1 MIDVLLATY
10 RPDRRFLEMQIS
22 SIHAQKGVQVN
33 IMSREDDEGLGPC
46 FNFAR
51 LLGRS
56 TAEYV
61 AFSDQDDV
69 WKEDKLARS
78 MERMKA
84 LEAKYGKDVPL
95 LVFTD
100 AEVVDADLRVLDRS
114 LFRRAKINP
123 NRISPKQLILQN
135 VASGNTM
142 LFNAALR
149 EKAKPIPQEA
159 FMHDHWMSLVA
170 SVFGRVAYLDEPTL
184 LYRQH
189 GGNVLGGAKV
199 GVGYYLF
206 RMLNGFAD
214 LRKRLR
220 AYFRQA
226 EAFAVRYP
234 DAPDCFKIFVG
245 FERKKNRFVRRW
257 LMLRHGIFKNGFLRN
272 IGTFL
277 LI

>member
-22 SIHAQKGVQVN
+22 SIHAQKGMQVN

-51 LLGRS
+51 LLDRS

-100 AEVVDADLRVLDRS
+100 AEVVDADLRILDRS

-123 NRISPKQLILQN
+123 NRISPEQLILQN
-135 VASGNTM
+135 VANGNTM
-142 LFNAALR
+142 LLNAALAR
-149 EKAKPIPQEA
+149 KAVPIPKNA
-159 FMHDHWMSLVA
+159 FMHDHWVMLVA
-170 SVFGRVAYLDEPTL
+170 SVFGRIAFIDEPTL

-189 GGNVLGGAKV
+189 TGNLIGGAKV
-199 GVGYYLF
+199 GIGYYL
-206 RMLNGFAD
+206 RRLRQGVGV
-214 LRKRLR
+214 LRKRLY
-220 AYFRQA
+220 ANILQA
-226 EAFAVRYP
+226 EAFALCYP
-234 DAPDCFKIFVG
+234 DAPACFKACVG
-245 FERKKNRFVRRW
+245 FEKKNCFMRRW
-257 LMLRHGIFKNGFLRN
+257 LLLRHGICKNGFLRN
-272 IGTFL
+272 TGTFL